1 MRLGFTATTNHC
13 ARMVATARPP
23 QFSLHCCQPAL
34 VPRTTRLPHI
44 CPLVATRRSSA
55 AAGCGSRSGRRCS
68 RRWVARTV
76 NAQRQAVTHRIKL
89 PWHPL
94 ISRSAQPT
102 CSAQPGGQHPQ
113 AVQRRCQR
121 AQQAGQHNGDL
132 PRLHN
137 VEAPSDAEPVPRALH
152 PPAPQGWG
160 RQEACGVRLES
171 HPANMP
177 ALRSRTGQ
185 AMEASDSAVRHLRL
199 QSTAALP
206 LSGTCPTA

>member
-1 MRLGFTATTNHC
+1 MGRCDVLDAMGKTHRNNEQIEVCVLGSLLQPITVHAWWQQRVCHRSACT
-13 ARMVATARPP
+13 VAS
-23 QFSLHCCQPAL
+23 QCWSLVQLACLTYAYQ
-34 VPRTTRLPHI
+34 RLPHICIPTDI

-76 NAQRQAVTHRIKL
+76 NAQRQALTHRIKL

-113 AVQRRCQR
+113 AVQRRRQR

-160 RQEACGVRLES
+160 RQEA
-171 HPANMP
+171 
-177 ALRSRTGQ
+177 
-185 AMEASDSAVRHLRL
+185 
-199 QSTAALP
+199 
-206 LSGTCPTA
+206 